1 MNADFQLE
9 SNLASCVPKN
19 FYSQL
24 PPPLSTPK
32 AIFTLY
38 GRNAL
43 YGVSLQI
50 IKHRPQKREILVPSY
65 SCGDEIE
72 SLVEAGFIPITYP
85 VHSNLEIDP
94 HGLERCI
101 TSKTSAILITHYFG
115 FPQSNTSQIKKLCE
129 ANNLFLI
136 EDCAQALGGTL
147 DNQSLG
153 TFGHVSIFSLRKFLP
168 IPHGGALLINSP
180 EIPCPQFQ
188 PPSNQA
194 SSFDLF
200 LYLGM
205 LQNLFPPSTPISDI
219 YSSMNTFMPS
229 LHGPRLPK
237 EGGYK
242 LSISNI
248 AKFLVSKISFSEIA
262 AARRRRFLFLLEFFN
277 YYYPDLIVKSALEK
291 NIVPLNFPILVS
303 DSSKVADVGYQKG
316 LKNIQPFWNYLHK
329 YVKWNKYK
337 DARSLKSRILAISLN
352 HDFSSSQ
359 LDTFLEILS
368 HNK

>member
-1 MNADFQLE
+1 MNLDFQLE
-9 SNLASCVPKN
+9 SDLASCIPKN
-19 FYSQL
+19 FYTQL
-24 PPPLSTPK
+24 PQPLSTPK

-43 YGVSLQI
+43 HGISLQI
-50 IKHRPQKREILVPSY
+50 IKYWPQKREILVPSY

-72 SLVEAGFIPITYP
+72 SLIKAGFTSITYP

-94 HGLERCI
+94 HDLERCI

-136 EDCAQALGGTL
+136 EDCAQALGGKL
-147 DNQSLG
+147 NDQPLG
-153 TFGHVSIFSLRKFLP
+153 TFGHASIFSLRKFLP

-180 EIPCPQFQ
+180 EIPPPQFQ

-219 YSSMNTFMPS
+219 YSSVGASLPS
-229 LHGPRLPK
+229 QHGPRLSK

-248 AKFLVSKISFSEIA
+248 AKFLVSRISFSDIA
-262 AARRRRFLFLLEFFN
+262 AVRRKRFLLLLELFN
-277 YYYPDLIVKSALEK
+277 CYYPNLIIKSVLEK
-291 NIVPLNFPILVS
+291 NQKNNKRKILRKSFIFMSMAPTSLQVKMS
-303 DSSKVADVGYQKG
+303 FLVQKNIFHFQISSKIFAK
-316 LKNIQPFWNYLHK
+316 F
-329 YVKWNKYK
+329 
-337 DARSLKSRILAISLN
+337 
-352 HDFSSSQ
+352 
-359 LDTFLEILS
+359 FL
-368 HNK
+368 

>member
-1 MNADFQLE
+1 MNLDFQLE
-9 SNLASCVPKN
+9 SDLASCIPKN
-19 FYSQL
+19 FYTQL
-24 PPPLSTPK
+24 PQPLSTPK

-43 YGVSLQI
+43 HGIS
-50 IKHRPQKREILVPSY
+50 PQKREILVPSY

-72 SLVEAGFIPITYP
+72 SLIKAGFTSITYP

-94 HGLERCI
+94 HDLERCI

-136 EDCAQALGGTL
+136 EDCAQALGGKL
-147 DNQSLG
+147 NDQPLG
-153 TFGHVSIFSLRKFLP
+153 TFGHASIFSLRKFLP

-180 EIPCPQFQ
+180 EIPPPQFQ

-200 LYLGM
+200 LYLG
-205 LQNLFPPSTPISDI
+205 
-219 YSSMNTFMPS
+219 
-229 LHGPRLPK
+229 K

-248 AKFLVSKISFSEIA
+248 AKFLVSRISFSDIA
-262 AARRRRFLFLLEFFN
+262 AVRRKRFLLLLELFN
-277 YYYPDLIVKSALEK
+277 CYYPNLIIKSVLEK
-291 NIVPLNFPILVS
+291 NVVPLNFPILVYN
-303 DSSKVADVGYQKG
+303 SSKVADIGYQKG
-316 LKNIQPFWNYLHK
+316 LKHIQPFWSYLHK

-337 DARSLKSRILAISLN
+337 DARNLKSKILAISLN

-368 HNK
+368 HSK